1 MIDLT
6 KRVGKNIRAIR
17 KAQNLTIDE
26 LAEKCDFQSPY
37 LSDIE
42 RGERNIT
49 LQTLTKILNA
59 LDVDS
64 GNVLIPERIQESANQ
79 DIKKELLQILL
90 NSLEDKSE
98 DDIRMLLNVSNE
110 IFSTYKKK

>member
-1 MIDLT
+1 MYDLT
-6 KRVGKNIRAIR
+6 KIVGINIRAVR
-17 KAQNLTIDE
+17 KERNLTIDE
-26 LAEKCDFQSPY
+26 LAEKCDFQAPY

-49 LQTLTKILNA
+49 LQTLTKILYA
-59 LDVDS
+59 LDIS
-64 GNVLIPERIQESANQ
+64 PSRILIPSNIQDSKDRNIRE
-79 DIKKELLQILL
+79 ELIQILL

-110 IFSTYKKK
+110 IFNTYKKD